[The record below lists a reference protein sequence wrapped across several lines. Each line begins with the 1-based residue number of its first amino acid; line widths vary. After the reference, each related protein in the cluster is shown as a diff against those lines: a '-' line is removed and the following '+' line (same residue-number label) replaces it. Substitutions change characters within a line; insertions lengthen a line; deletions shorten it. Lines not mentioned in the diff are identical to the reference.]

1 MGPREPGS
9 VITFNADEHPGIG
22 LHAPATTTA
31 AATTT
36 ATIVVSSTTIC
47 IVTVEV
53 LGGCS
58 LCSLRSPIFYNVSCD
73 AVVKIAKRRSES
85 VVEASS

>member
-22 LHAPATTTA
+22 LYAPATTTA
-31 AATTT
+31 A

-73 AVVKIAKRRSES
+73 AVVRIAKRRSES
-85 VVEASS
+85 VVKASS